1 MQFRIV
7 IIIILYFFYVIFYKI
22 SGENLAKIGKKKKK
36 KNWTTSQQIG
46 HITRNICYLGNW
58 QLLFAI
64 DILNFS
70 LHIYEFYHSFIV
82 NYQR

>member
-36 KNWTTSQQIG
+36 KIGQQV
-46 HITRNICYLGNW
+46 NKL
-58 QLLFAI
+58 
-64 DILNFS
+64 DISPETFV
-70 LHIYEFYHSFIV
+70 I
-82 NYQR
+82 

>member
-7 IIIILYFFYVIFYKI
+7 IIIILYIFYVVLYKI

-36 KNWTTSQQIG
+36 YWTTGQQIG
-46 HITRNICYLGNW
+46 PITRNICYLGNW

-64 DILNFS
+64 DVLNFS
-70 LHIYEFYHSFIV
+70 LHIYEFYHYFIV

>member
-36 KNWTTSQQIG
+36 IGQQV
-46 HITRNICYLGNW
+46 NKL
-58 QLLFAI
+58 
-64 DILNFS
+64 DISPETFV
-70 LHIYEFYHSFIV
+70 I
-82 NYQR
+82 